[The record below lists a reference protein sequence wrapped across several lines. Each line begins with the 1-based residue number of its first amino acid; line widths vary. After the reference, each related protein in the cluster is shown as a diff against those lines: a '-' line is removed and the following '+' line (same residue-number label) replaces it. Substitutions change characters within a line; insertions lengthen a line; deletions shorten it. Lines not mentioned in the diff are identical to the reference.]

1 MEFERKKWKKF
12 AISKEWNSKEKNE
25 FRKNV
30 IRSIDLSRQNLG
42 LSGFQNCPFC
52 VKINYDNFYPILK
65 LLYIIIFIKAAASFV
80 AKVFPQSLFFHPYPQ
95 PTPFFSQKIAAAH
108 SSLPFGF
115 LRNGWRAI
123 KRKRNDVSSSFP
135 TNTKDKSTTWKIFS
149 AKKKVEDVIWNSNKK
164 SYLTG
169 SYRQTTFS

>member
-1 MEFERKKWKKF
+1 MKGKCIYLKLL
-12 AISKEWNSKEKNE
+12 AS
-25 FRKNV
+25 
-30 IRSIDLSRQNLG
+30 DLSIRFQDFRFFILKKKLNRTKIKLFLSRSCSQNLG
-42 LSGFQNCPFC
+42 VSGFQNCPFC

-115 LRNGWRAI
+115 LRNGWKRNAI

-149 AKKKVEDVIWNSNKK
+149 AKKKVEDVI
-164 SYLTG
+164 
-169 SYRQTTFS
+169 